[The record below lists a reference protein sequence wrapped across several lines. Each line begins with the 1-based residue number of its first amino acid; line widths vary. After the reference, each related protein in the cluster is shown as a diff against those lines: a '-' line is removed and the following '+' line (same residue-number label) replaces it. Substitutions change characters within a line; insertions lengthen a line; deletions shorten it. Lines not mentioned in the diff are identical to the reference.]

1 MKEAILP
8 ILEAQYGNTSLYE
21 ILPVQSSGQSMF
33 SQQDA
38 VVLVTWN
45 DAGRYDLARALEKWG
60 GLQNVAKVLGL
71 TVIRSRR
78 KPVRK
83 LNDPYADL
91 LGSNKA
97 SEEPHASSI
106 HSREGNGEVKGGS
119 RGTEDEKR
127 PLPMKANLPGKSKKW
142 FSMPS

>member
-1 MKEAILP
+1 M
-8 ILEAQYGNTSLYE
+8 
-21 ILPVQSSGQSMF
+21 
-33 SQQDA
+33 
-38 VVLVTWN
+38 
-45 DAGRYDLARALEKWG
+45 
-60 GLQNVAKVLGL
+60 AKVLGL

-83 LNDPYADL
+83 MNDLYADL

-97 SEEPHASSI
+97 SDEPHASSV
-106 HSREGNGEVKGGS
+106 HSREGSGEFKGGS
-119 RGTEDEKR
+119 RGAEDEKR